1 MIKINKIELKNIM
14 TTLEKSIERKDSSIT
29 TSHLLFDG
37 EFFTTSNTE
46 FSQSIKPLSIHGKTF
61 TFNCNLMRLKKFLGK
76 TKKTDNEVLFVSSV
90 EQNMLQINCGKRYTT
105 LPQFN
110 IHKFGDDYPMAK
122 VKYYGHNI
130 SIPPSVYEAIGIN
143 RQKFELNGMLIDFS
157 TNQIV
162 ATDTWRLAISPIPD
176 STLRE
181 SIIIP
186 KSTLKGVSEIRDLEF
201 NGFFASF
208 KYTTLKGLDVE
219 VKTKLINGEYVDYQ
233 RIIPRQCEREVTFD
247 TKEVIEELKGM
258 GDIQFTIKNES
269 CEVNVLS
276 NDQSNLTIELDSCN
290 YGYTDTM
297 KFAVNSKF
305 LVEALSKNDETFTIK
320 YNKNSLPFTVKTSK
334 SITIIMP
341 IVV

>member
-1 MIKINKIELKNIM
+1 MIKINKIELKNII
-14 TTLEKSIERKDSSIT
+14 TTLEKSVDKDSSVT

-37 EFFTTSNTE
+37 KKLTTSNTE

-90 EQNMLQINCGKRYTT
+90 EQNMLQITCGKRSTT

-130 SIPPSVYEAIGIN
+130 SIPSSIYDAIDTSN
-143 RQKFELNGMLIDFS
+143 PKFELNGMLIDFKS
-157 TNQIV
+157 SNIV
-162 ATDTWRLAISPIPD
+162 STDTRRMAISSI
-176 STLRE
+176 LE
-181 SIIIP
+181 SDLDTPIIIP
-186 KSTLKGVSEIRDLEF
+186 KLTLKGVSEIRDLTF
-201 NGFFASF
+201 DKSFASF

-219 VKTKLINGEYVDYQ
+219 VLTKLIVGEFPEYQ

-258 GDIQFTIKNES
+258 GDIQFTIKNGS

-276 NDQSNLTIELDSCN
+276 YDQSNIKIKLDSCN

-334 SITIIMP
+334 SITIIIP